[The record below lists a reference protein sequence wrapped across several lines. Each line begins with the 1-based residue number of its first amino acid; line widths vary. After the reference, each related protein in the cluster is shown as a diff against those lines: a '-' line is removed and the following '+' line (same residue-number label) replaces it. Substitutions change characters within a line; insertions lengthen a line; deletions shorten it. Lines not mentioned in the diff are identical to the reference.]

1 MNICPITYE
10 PCEGRYSAQGLR
22 RLSPKLSELAPL
34 PYTAEEQVYEAA
46 ARAHKMSIQGVQPK
60 LSARLNV
67 AKQRF
72 EIVDTRGHFIL
83 KPQNPQYPQ
92 LPENEDLSMR
102 LAEMA
107 GLEVPLHGLVFSK
120 DGSMT
125 YFIKRFDRVGWSR
138 KLAVEDFSQLL
149 GLSRETKYDASMEKV
164 ASVIESFCTFP
175 AIEKI
180 KLFRMT
186 LVSFLIGNEDMHLKN
201 FSLVTRQGKIELSP
215 VYDMISTSI
224 VLNPPIAEF
233 ALPLMGKKRKLDRSN
248 LVDYFAQKR
257 LGINERMISRV
268 LSEIGNAVAE
278 CRSLIDRSFL
288 SPDLKQRY
296 RSLIADRQSRILPG

>member
-34 PYTAEEQVYEAA
+34 PYTAEEQVHEAA

-67 AKQRF
+67 AEQRF

-125 YFIKRFDRVGWSR
+125 YFIKRFDRVGR
-138 KLAVEDFSQLL
+138 NAKLAVEDFSQLM

-164 ASVIESFCTFP
+164 ASVIESLCTFP

-180 KLFRMT
+180 RLLRMT

-215 VYDMISTSI
+215 LYDMISTSI
-224 VLNPPIAEF
+224 VLNPPLEDF
-233 ALPLMGKKRKLDRSN
+233 ALPIMGKKRKLDRSI
-248 LVDYFAQKR
+248 LVDYFAHER

-268 LSEIGNAVAE
+268 LSEIGTAVAGW
-278 CRSLIDRSFL
+278 RSLIDRCFL
-288 SPDLKQRY
+288 SSDLKQRY
-296 RSLIADRQSRILPG
+296 RSLIADRQSRIFTG